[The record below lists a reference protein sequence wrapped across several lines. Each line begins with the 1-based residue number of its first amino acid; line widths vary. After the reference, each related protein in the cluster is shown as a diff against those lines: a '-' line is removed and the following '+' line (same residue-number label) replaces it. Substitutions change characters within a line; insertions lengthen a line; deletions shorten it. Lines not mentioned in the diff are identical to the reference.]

1 MTSDSKSLL
10 LVLIL
15 LVSSEFFAP
24 LHPKA
29 AELAV
34 LEADYTFA
42 TATEL
47 AGLVTGLAAGLVI
60 ELAAGLAKFYF
71 FLAPRDIF
79 FSAQVDIVI
88 SLLTLI

>member
-24 LHPKA
+24 LRPKA

-47 AGLVTGLAAGLVI
+47 AGLVT

-79 FSAQVDIVI
+79 FSVQVDIVI